1 MKGDG
6 QIKGDEHNTLPP
18 DKYKENSELRK
29 AIYEDLPKL
38 LTGILKGRTE
48 YGAFSASYIGE
59 PALDHFISEAL
70 RTYAKGTWER
80 KENESVIDFLKRIIR
95 SKMGHHV
102 RDWKKNKDKILAAM
116 ETEKQR
122 AYAEQV
128 ANDILIELEDYET
141 LHNLRFDI
149 IEAVV
154 EGDKD
159 MKKLLKVLKK
169 AENENEVSK
178 KMDMSIDEVRNIQAR
193 MIKRVKFCIQEAEKS
208 GEKNVKKLL
217 KAMKETND
225 YHEISEI
232 MKISIDEVKN
242 IESQLI
248 EIMKLYAIRINN

>member
-59 PALDHFISEAL
+59 PALDH
-70 RTYAKGTWER
+70 
-80 KENESVIDFLKRIIR
+80 LKRIIWSR
-95 SKMGHHV
+95 MGHHV

-122 AYAEQV
+122 AYAEQA
-128 ANDILIELEDYET
+128 ANEILIELEDYET

-154 EGDKD
+154 EGNKD

-169 AENENEVSK
+169 AENENEVSE

-225 YHEISEI
+225 YREISEI

-242 IESQLI
+242 IERQLI